1 MGKAVF
7 STGGRAVN
15 RVDICPVCQTRKK
28 LAIDK
33 YCPDCGNDVK
43 MSKERKATPA
53 PDPDW
58 LDRMYDALNDMT
70 VRDRMILLSQLLMED
85 DFIVFDTETTGLGN
99 VDEIVSISIINPL
112 GETVLTSLVKPVQP
126 ILNSEFHGIT
136 NAMVGNAPTF
146 PELYPKIQA
155 AMNGRICL
163 AYNYDFDSRMLRQ
176 CCTRHN
182 LPAIQPHSS
191 GCIMTM
197 YARFYGDW
205 NNQRRDYRWQKL
217 AVAVEQ
223 LGLEFPGDAH
233 EAIADCRAALMVLK
247 AMAGELVTYLEPA
260 MST

>member
-1 MGKAVF
+1 MGKFAF

-15 RVDICPVCQTRKK
+15 RVDICPVCETRKK

-43 MSKERKATPA
+43 MGIERKATPV
-53 PDPDW
+53 PNSDW
-58 LDRMYDALNDMT
+58 LDRMYETLNDMT
-70 VRDRMILLSQLLMED
+70 VRDRMIILSQLLMED
-85 DFIVFDTETTGLGN
+85 DFIIIDTETTGLGN

-136 NAMVGNAPTF
+136 NAMVAQAPTF
-146 PELYPKIQA
+146 AMLYPRIRE
-155 AMNGRICL
+155 AMEGRICL

-176 CCTRHN
+176 SCARYGLTPIMPR
-182 LPAIQPHSS
+182 SS
-191 GCIMTM
+191 GCVMTM

-205 NNQRRDYRWQKL
+205 NRQRKDYRWQKL
-217 AVAVEQ
+217 VVAVEQ
-223 LGLEFPGDAH
+223 LGLEFPGAAH
-233 EAIADCRAALMVLK
+233 EATADCQAALMVLK
-247 AMAGELVTYLEPA
+247 AMAGETITYLEPA